1 MADDSGT
8 NCNGATSAHAPLCHI
23 SRARGGRV
31 VTHNACSPNLS
42 TGSCVMWRIYTTF
55 AHRSSS
61 ARKLLQRNIIFI
73 CIARGA
79 RSVRCILYSH
89 QSDGC
94 VRIIGFV

>member
-1 MADDSGT
+1 M
-8 NCNGATSAHAPLCHI
+8 
-23 SRARGGRV
+23 

-61 ARKLLQRNIIFI
+61 ARNSLQRNIIFI